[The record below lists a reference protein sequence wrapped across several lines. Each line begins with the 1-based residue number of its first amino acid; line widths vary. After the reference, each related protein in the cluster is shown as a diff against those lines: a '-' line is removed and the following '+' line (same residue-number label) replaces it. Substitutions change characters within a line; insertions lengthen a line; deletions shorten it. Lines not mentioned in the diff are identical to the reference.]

1 MVGERYWIPEWGS
14 WLCLLTALL
23 FTMLAL
29 MQKNRRKPKI
39 PPGPP
44 ALPII
49 GHMHLLAGASHPAD
63 ALAHLSKRYGP
74 LLSLKLGSIPSIV
87 ASTPETARQIL
98 QAYDHAFAF
107 RTPLAATSSIY
118 DDSFGITFADL
129 GPNLRFLRQL
139 CASDL
144 FNTRRLQ
151 AFKPLRDQE
160 VRVLLQSIFYD
171 VSKCAESVG
180 SRRPVHL
187 RPLIQAATNN
197 IISRMM
203 IGDKTDVVR
212 PVILEASEAIST
224 VNIGDFFPWIQWA
237 DLQGCVKRCR
247 KAAVKLHA
255 ALQDVI
261 ELRRAQR
268 GGSYD
273 PPADML
279 DMLLS
284 ASLVSPPDVKIKD
297 AHIRA
302 TLFDI
307 FGGGTD
313 TSSIVLE
320 WAMAELLASPSKLKA
335 AEEEVLFMISSKRDK
350 NETIEEDDIQRMPYL
365 RAVVKETMRL
375 HPVLPLLLPRESR
388 QACNILE
395 YEIPAKTQ
403 AFVNIWAIGRDPKV
417 WDSPKDFLPERF
429 LDNNI
434 DVRGRHFELLPF
446 GSGRRVCPGQ
456 SLGLL
461 SIHIILAR
469 LLHAFSWSP
478 HDLQHDM
485 SEKFGLL
492 ITKATPLVAYATPRL
507 PSEFYML

>member
-1 MVGERYWIPEWGS
+1 MAEWSGCS

-23 FTMLAL
+23 FTTVAV
-29 MQKNRRKPKI
+29 MQRRRRKPNL

-74 LLSLKLGSIPSIV
+74 LISLKLGSIPFIV

-98 QAYDHAFAF
+98 QTHDQAFAF
-107 RTPLAATSSIY
+107 RAPLAATTSVY
-118 DDSFGITFADL
+118 GDSPGILFADL

-144 FNTRRLQ
+144 FNMRSLQ
-151 AFKPLRDQE
+151 VFKPIRDEE

-171 VSKCAESVG
+171 VSKCAESIG

-187 RPLIQAATNN
+187 RPHVQAATNN
-197 IISRMM
+197 IISRMVV
-203 IGDKTDVVR
+203 GDKIDAVR
-212 PVILEASEAIST
+212 PVILETGEAFRA

-237 DLQGCVKRCR
+237 DLQGCVKRCK

-261 ELRRAQR
+261 VLRRAQR

-284 ASLVSPPDVKIKD
+284 ASLVSPPDVKIED

-302 TLFDI
+302 TLIDI
-307 FGGGTD
+307 FGGATD
-313 TSSIVLE
+313 TSAIVLE
-320 WAMAELLASPSKLKA
+320 WAMAELLSSPCKLKA
-335 AEEEVLFMISSKRDK
+335 AEEEVLCLISSKRDT
-350 NETIEEDDIQRMPYL
+350 NQTIEEDDFQRMPYL

-375 HPVLPLLLPRESR
+375 HPVASLLIPRESR
-388 QACNILE
+388 QACKILD

-403 AFVNIWAIGRDPKV
+403 AFVNTWAIGRDPRV
-417 WDSPKDFLPERF
+417 WDSPEDFLPERF

-434 DVRGRHFELLPF
+434 DAQGRHFEFLPF
-446 GSGRRVCPGQ
+446 GAGRRACPGQ

-461 SIHIILAR
+461 NIHIILAR

-485 SEKFGLL
+485 SENFGL
-492 ITKATPLVAYATPRL
+492 ITTKAKPLLAYGKPRL
-507 PSEFYML
+507 PREFYMG